1 VSGVQHGARAGLEV
15 LHDVRARSRVPVR
28 QTHAGIALLGVLAA
42 CGDAPRETPADTAL
56 APPSASDTSRSD
68 TGVRITGHIVDTGTG
83 SAPVRGVSLVLVAD
97 SASGDYIFNRRG
109 TCFTCHGQNG
119 AGMSNLGP
127 DLRDA
132 TWLHGDG
139 SFRSILRVINE
150 GVAVPKASPIGM
162 PSFEGRLP
170 EAERYQVAAYVF
182 SLSHPGSVV
191 VDTTA
196 ADTLSPFTLPPSAN
210 PPR

>member
-1 VSGVQHGARAGLEV
+1 
-15 LHDVRARSRVPVR
+15 VRAAP
-28 QTHAGIALLGVLAA
+28 ALIALCGVLAG

-56 APPSASDTSRSD
+56 ADPSASDSARPDS
-68 TGVRITGHIVDTGTG
+68 GVRIAGRVVDTGAVST
-83 SAPVRGVSLVLVAD
+83 PVREVSLVLAAD
-97 SASGDYIFNRRG
+97 SALGDHIFNRSG
-109 TCFTCHGQNG
+109 TCFTCHGQHG
-119 AGMSNLGP
+119 AGMPNLGP

-139 SFRSILRVINE
+139 SFGSILRVINE

-162 PSFEGRLP
+162 PSFEGRLSD
-170 EAERYQVAAYVF
+170 AHRYRVAAYVF

-191 VDTTA
+191 EDTTTVPV
-196 ADTLSPFTLPPSAN
+196 DTLSPFTLPASAS

>member
-1 VSGVQHGARAGLEV
+1 VEV
-15 LHDVRARSRVPVR
+15 LYDVRTRSRVRVR
-28 QTHAGIALLGVLAA
+28 ISTAASLVLAALTA

-56 APPSASDTSRSD
+56 AAPAD
-68 TGVRITGHIVDTGTG
+68 TGSVSHRDSIRAPRDTTDTASGAAAL
-83 SAPVRGVSLVLVAD
+83 SDVSRVLVAD
-97 SASGDYIFNRRG
+97 SASGDIIFNRSG
-109 TCFTCHGQNG
+109 TCFTCHGQYG

-139 SFRSILRVINE
+139 SFRSILRVIRE

-162 PSFEGRLP
+162 PSFEGRLS
-170 EAERYQVAAYVF
+170 ATQLYQVAAYVF
-182 SLSHPGSVV
+182 ALSHPGSVV
-191 VDTTA
+191 LDTTTVPV
-196 ADTLSPFTLPPSAN
+196 DTLSPFSIPSAVN

>member
-1 VSGVQHGARAGLEV
+1 VTAARA
-15 LHDVRARSRVPVR
+15 RV
-28 QTHAGIALLGVLAA
+28 ALLSVLVA

-56 APPSASDTSRSD
+56 VAPSAGDSAATRDSVPAPGDTIHSAAVSPEIREVSR
-68 TGVRITGHIVDTGTG
+68 I
-83 SAPVRGVSLVLVAD
+83 LVAD
-97 SASGDYIFNRRG
+97 SASGDSIFNRRG
-109 TCFTCHGQNG
+109 TCFTCHGQRG
-119 AGMSNLGP
+119 AGMANLGP

-162 PSFEGRLP
+162 PSFEGRLS
-170 EAERYQVAAYVF
+170 EVQRYHVTAYVF

-191 VDTTA
+191 IDTTIVPV
-196 ADTLSPFTLPPSAN
+196 DTLSPFTLPAAAN